1 MDKVQFRQYN
11 ALKMVNHERNLQE
24 FGAQDIIYS
33 VGLFD
38 YLSNDVL
45 VKLLKALY
53 DLLKP
58 GGILIASFKDSNK
71 YSTFIYHWTVEW
83 NAFLQ
88 RKEQDILALYERAGF
103 PAGSVMTTR
112 TASEV
117 IVFYNVSK

>member
-1 MDKVQFRQYN
+1 
-11 ALKMVNHERNLQE
+11 MVNYERNVQE

-38 YLSNDVL
+38 YLSDDVL
-45 VKLLKALY
+45 VKLLRSLY

-58 GGILIASFKDSNK
+58 GGILVASFKDSSK
-71 YSTFIYHWTVEW
+71 YTTFIYHWIVEW

-88 RKEQDILALYERAGF
+88 RKEQDVLALYERAGF
-103 PAGSVMTTR
+103 PRGSVVTAR

-117 IVFYNVSK
+117 IEFYNISK